1 MADPTVA
8 SQTSLS
14 PASGISAG
22 SPGEPPADAGDEGDD
37 GDAGY
42 DAGSIGVLKGLE
54 GVRKR
59 PGMYIGDTD
68 DGSGLHHL
76 VHEVVDNSVD
86 EHLAGHCSRI
96 EVVIHFDNSVT
107 VEDNGR
113 GIPVDIMPAEGK
125 PAAEVVMTVL
135 HAGGKFGGKGYKV
148 SGGLHGVGVSAV
160 NALSDWLELEI
171 RRGGKVY
178 YQKYSRGIPLDNL
191 RQTGTTQS
199 GERHGTKTTFHPD
212 PEIFKNVLEF
222 SFEQLSTKLREL
234 AYLNSGL
241 EIVIVDER
249 TDRRQVFKFE
259 GGIATYVADLNANKT
274 PVSDVIAFAGS
285 GGGGNGEHGECF
297 VDIAM
302 QWNDGYSEIVTC
314 FTNTIKNRDG
324 GTHLTGFRQ
333 ALTRTINNYANE
345 YKLLKEAKGGLSG
358 EDLREGLSAVVSV
371 KVSDPKYS
379 NQAKDKLVSSEVAT
393 AVSAVITEKLGQYLE
408 QHPKEARNIINKAV
422 VAARAREAAR
432 KAREMVQ
439 RKGALELTS
448 LPGKLADCQ
457 ERDPEKSEIFIVEGE
472 SAGGSAKQGRS
483 RQFQAI
489 LPLRG
494 KILNVEKVR
503 FDRMLSSQELTTLIT
518 ALGTGV
524 GDAKDLD
531 KLRYH
536 KIIIMTDADVDGS
549 HIRTL
554 LLTFFFRHFN
564 ELFEK
569 GHVYIAQPPLYKVKK
584 GKTELY
590 LKNEVA
596 LEDYLLDS
604 VCRETV
610 LHRGSDTSPIA
621 GGELVALVKRIS
633 HTRRLR
639 EQLDKRGDGRI
650 TAQFAEAGLSEDDLK
665 DRDKLERLE
674 AKVMAEV
681 SRRHG
686 ELGQAAATYKQDLE
700 HGTWELR
707 FPAGAHGIRRATVIN
722 SDVMRSA
729 EFVELRRVSAELKAT
744 LTEPLSLQHED
755 SEARAIG
762 SWDEIA
768 TVIEELGRKGL
779 QIQRYK
785 GLGEMNAE
793 QLWETTMDP
802 AKRNLLKVKVEEMEA
817 ADGIFTKLMGDLVE
831 PRREF
836 IEENALNVR
845 NLDV

>member
-1 MADPTVA
+1 MADPTVG

-14 PASGISAG
+14 PATGISA
-22 SPGEPPADAGDEGDD
+22 PGTPAAVDDGDD

-96 EVVIHFDNSVT
+96 EVAIHFDNSVT

-113 GIPVDIMPAEGK
+113 GIPVDIMPGEGR

-135 HAGGKFGGKGYKV
+135 HAGGKFGGTGYKV

-178 YQKYSRGIPLDNL
+178 YQKYSRGIPLDDL

-241 EIVIVDER
+241 EIVILDER
-249 TDRRQVFKFE
+249 TDKRQVFKFE

-274 PVSDVIAFAGS
+274 PVSDVIAFSGTGGTGGS
-285 GGGGNGEHGECF
+285 NGDHGECF
-297 VDIAM
+297 VDVAM

-345 YKLLKEAKGGLSG
+345 YKLLKEAKSGLSG

-610 LHRGSDTSPIA
+610 LHRGADEAPLA
-621 GGELVALVKRIS
+621 AGELVALVKRIS
-633 HTRRLR
+633 QARRLR

-686 ELGQAAATYKQDLE
+686 ELGQAAATYKQDIE

-729 EFVELRRVSAELKAT
+729 EFVELRRASASLKAT
-744 LTEPLSLQHED
+744 LTEPLSLQHQD
-755 SEARAIG
+755 SDARAIE

-802 AKRNLLKVKVEEMEA
+802 TKRNLLKVKVEEMEA

>member
-1 MADPTVA
+1 MADTTIN
-8 SQTSLS
+8 SQTS
-14 PASGISAG
+14 
-22 SPGEPPADAGDEGDD
+22 DAPYDD
-37 GDAGY
+37 S
-42 DAGSIGVLKGLE
+42 SIGVLKGLE

-68 DGSGLHHL
+68 DGTGLHHL

-86 EHLAGHCSRI
+86 EHLANHCTRI
-96 EVVIHFDNSVT
+96 DVIIHYDNSVT

-113 GIPVDIMPAEGK
+113 GIPVGIHPVENRPTAEL
-125 PAAEVVMTVL
+125 VMTVL
-135 HAGGKFGGKGYKV
+135 HAGGKFGGAGYKV

-160 NALSDWLELEI
+160 NALSDWLKLEI
-171 RRGGKVY
+171 RRDGKVY
-178 YQKYSRGIPLDNL
+178 YQEYARGIPVTEFK
-191 RQTGTTQS
+191 QTGVTD
-199 GERHGTKTTFHPD
+199 RRGTKITFHPD
-212 PEIFKNVLEF
+212 PDIFKNILDF
-222 SFEQLSTKLREL
+222 SFEQLAQKLREL
-234 AYLNSGL
+234 SYLNSGL
-241 EIVIVDER
+241 EIVIRDER
-249 TDRRQVFKFE
+249 TDKQQTFKFE

-274 PVSDVIAFAGS
+274 AVSDVISLSGEHEGS
-285 GGGGNGEHGECF
+285 GIE
-297 VDIAM
+297 IAM
-302 QWNDGYSEIVTC
+302 QWNDGYSELVTC

-345 YKLLKEAKGGLSG
+345 YKLLKDQKGGLSG
-358 EDLREGLSAVVSV
+358 EDLREGLTAVISV

-379 NQAKDKLVSSEVAT
+379 NQAKDKLVSSEVST
-393 AVSAVITEKLGQYLE
+393 AVSAVVTDKLGQWLE
-408 QHPKEARNIINKAV
+408 QHPKESRTIIGKALL
-422 VAARAREAAR
+422 ASRAREAAR

-457 ERDPEKSEIFIVEGE
+457 ERDPEKCELFIVEGE
-472 SAGGSAKQGRS
+472 SAGGSAKQGRDRS
-483 RQFQAI
+483 IQAI
-489 LPLRG
+489 LPLKG

-518 ALGTGV
+518 ALGAGV
-524 GDAKDLD
+524 GEDKDIT

-554 LLTFFFRHFN
+554 LLTFFFRHYN
-564 ELFEK
+564 ELFEAS
-569 GHVYIAQPPLYKVKK
+569 HVYIAQPPLYKVKK

-590 LKNEVA
+590 LKNEQA

-604 VCRETV
+604 VCKETV
-610 LHRGSDTSPIA
+610 LTRGN
-621 GGELVALVKRIS
+621 GGPLTGKDLEVLIKRINQA
-633 HTRRLR
+633 RRVR
-639 EQLDKRGDGRI
+639 MQLDKRSDRRI
-650 TAQFAEAGLSEDDLK
+650 VAAFADANLTEEDLR

-686 ELGQAAATYKQDLE
+686 ELGQAAPEYVKDSE

-707 FPAGAHGIRRATVIN
+707 FGAGQHGVRRATVI
-722 SDVMRSA
+722 SADLVRTA
-729 EFVELRRVSAELKAT
+729 EFNELRRLSQELKT
-744 LTEPLSLQHED
+744 SLVEPVTITHEGGVA
-755 SEARAIG
+755 EEVKG
-762 SWDEIA
+762 WDELA
-768 TVIEELGRKGL
+768 QMIEDLGRKGL

-802 AKRNLLKVKVEEMEA
+802 TRRHLLKVKVEEMEE

-845 NLDV
+845 NLDI

>member
-1 MADPTVA
+1 MADPTTTA
-8 SQTSLS
+8 QTS
-14 PASGISAG
+14 
-22 SPGEPPADAGDEGDD
+22 DVNYDE
-37 GDAGY
+37 
-42 DAGSIGVLKGLE
+42 GSIGVLKGLE

-68 DGSGLHHL
+68 DGTGLHHL

-86 EHLAGHCSRI
+86 EHLAGHCTRI
-96 EVVIHFDNSVT
+96 DVAIHYDNSVT

-113 GIPVDIMPAEGK
+113 GIPVGMHPIENRPTAEL
-125 PAAEVVMTVL
+125 VMTSL
-135 HAGGKFGGKGYKV
+135 HAGGKFGGAGYKV

-160 NALSDWLELEI
+160 NALSDWLKLEI
-171 RRGGKVY
+171 RRDGKVY
-178 YQKYSRGIPLDNL
+178 YQEYGAGIPTTEFK
-191 RQTGTTQS
+191 QTGVTD
-199 GERHGTKTTFHPD
+199 RRGTKTTFHPD
-212 PEIFKNVLEF
+212 PSIFKNILDF
-222 SFEQLSTKLREL
+222 SFEQLATKLREL

-241 EIVIVDER
+241 EIVIHDER
-249 TDRRQVFKFE
+249 TDKQQTFKFE

-274 PVSDVIAFAGS
+274 TVGDVITLV
-285 GGGGNGEHGECF
+285 GEHEGCA

-302 QWNDGYSEIVTC
+302 QWNDSYSELVTT

-333 ALTRTINNYANE
+333 ALTRTLNAYASE
-345 YKLLKEAKGGLSG
+345 YKLLKDSKTGLSG
-358 EDLREGLSAVVSV
+358 EDLREGLTAVISI
-371 KVSDPKYS
+371 KVGDPKYS

-393 AVSAVITEKLGQYLE
+393 AVSTVVGEKLQAWLE
-408 QHPKEARNIINKAV
+408 QHPKEAKIIVSKAV
-422 VAARAREAAR
+422 LASQAREAAR

-439 RKGALELTS
+439 RKGVLNLTA
-448 LPGKLADCQ
+448 LPGKLADC
-457 ERDPEKSEIFIVEGE
+457 RSKDPAEGELFIVEGE
-472 SAGGSAKQGRS
+472 SAGGSAKQGRN
-483 RQFQAI
+483 REFQAI

-518 ALGTGV
+518 ALGTSV
-524 GDAKDLD
+524 GEEKDLG

-536 KIIIMTDADVDGS
+536 KIVIMTDADVDGA

-564 ELFEK
+564 ELFEN
-569 GHVYIAQPPLYKVKK
+569 GHVFIAQPPLYKVKK
-584 GKTELY
+584 GKHELY
-590 LKNEVA
+590 LKNEQA

-604 VCRETV
+604 VTK
-610 LHRGSDTSPIA
+610 DTKLTL
-621 GGELVALVKRIS
+621 GNGEHITGKDLAELVKRI
-633 HTRRLR
+633 TQGRAVRA
-639 EQLDKRGDGRI
+639 QLGKRADIRI
-650 TAQFAEAGLSEDDLK
+650 LAQFADAQLSESDLR
-665 DRDKLERLE
+665 DRARLERIE

-681 SRRHG
+681 ARRHT
-686 ELGQAAATYKQDLE
+686 ELGQAAAEYHQDVE

-707 FPAGAHGIRRATVIN
+707 FVAGQHGIQRHTILNADLV
-722 SDVMRSA
+722 RSA
-729 EFVELRRVSAELKAT
+729 EFNELKRIAAELKSQ
-744 LTEPLSLQHED
+744 LVEPLQLVSDGGEPQD
-755 SEARAIG
+755 VTG
-762 SWDEIA
+762 WDEISRM
-768 TVIEELGRKGL
+768 IEDLGRKGL

-802 AKRNLLKVKVEEMEA
+802 ARQFLLRVKVEEMEE
-817 ADGIFTKLMGDLVE
+817 ADGIFTTLMGDLVE

>member
-1 MADPTVA
+1 MADPIVGSQA
-8 SQTSLS
+8 SES
-14 PASGISAG
+14 
-22 SPGEPPADAGDEGDD
+22 D
-37 GDAGY
+37 Y

-68 DGSGLHHL
+68 DGSGLQHL

-86 EHLAGHCSRI
+86 EHLAGYCSRI

-113 GIPVDIMPAEGK
+113 GIPVDIMPAEGR

-160 NALSDWLELEI
+160 NALSDWLKLEI
-171 RRGGKVY
+171 RRNGKVY
-178 YQKYSRGIPLDNL
+178 YQEYCRGVPTTELV
-191 RQTGTTQS
+191 QTGTTQS

-222 SFEQLSTKLREL
+222 SYDQLSTKLREL

-241 EIVIVDER
+241 EIVIIDER
-249 TDRRQVFKFE
+249 HDKTQVFKFE

-274 PVSDVIAFAGS
+274 AVSDVIAFSGTV
-285 GGGGNGEHGECF
+285 GGGGNGDHSECF

-333 ALTRTINNYANE
+333 ALTRTINNHANE
-345 YKLLKEAKGGLSG
+345 NKLLKDAKGGLSG

-371 KVSDPKYS
+371 KVGDPKYS

-393 AVSAVITEKLGQYLE
+393 AVSTVVGDKLGQYLE

-422 VAARAREAAR
+422 VASRAREAAR

-564 ELFEK
+564 ELFDK
-569 GHVYIAQPPLYKVKK
+569 GHVYIAQPPLFKVKK

-590 LKNEVA
+590 LKNESS

-604 VCRETV
+604 VCHETV
-610 LHRGSDTSPIA
+610 LHRGSAPPISNS
-621 GGELVALVKRIS
+621 ELVALVKRIS
-633 HTRRLR
+633 QTRRLR
-639 EQLDKRGDGRI
+639 QQLDKRCDGRI

-665 DRDKLERLE
+665 DRDKLERIE
-674 AKVMAEV
+674 ARVMAEV

-686 ELGQAAATYKQDLE
+686 ELGQAAAGYKQDLE
-700 HGTWELR
+700 HGTWELK
-707 FPAGAHGIRRATVIN
+707 FPAGVHGIRRPTVIN
-722 SDVMRSA
+722 SDVVRSA
-729 EFVELRRVSAELKAT
+729 EFVELRRISAELRAA
-744 LTEPLSLQHED
+744 LTAPLSLQHQNEA
-755 SEARAIG
+755 ARAIEN
-762 SWDEIA
+762 WDEIA

-802 AKRNLLKVKVEEMEA
+802 TKRNLLKVKVEEMEA

>member
-1 MADPTVA
+1 VVPRSAAQKAPVAMAEPTV
-8 SQTSLS
+8 STQTSDS
-14 PASGISAG
+14 
-22 SPGEPPADAGDEGDD
+22 D
-37 GDAGY
+37 Y

-76 VHEVVDNSVD
+76 VYEVVDNSVD
-86 EHLAGHCSRI
+86 EHLAGHCTRI
-96 EVVIHFDNSVT
+96 DVTIHYDNSVT

-113 GIPVDIMPAEGK
+113 GIPVGMHPTENR
-125 PAAEVVMTVL
+125 PAAELVMTAL

-160 NALSDWLELEI
+160 NALSDWLKLEI
-171 RRGGKVY
+171 QQGGKVY
-178 YQKYSRGIPLDNL
+178 YQTYAKGIPTSEF
-191 RQTGTTQS
+191 RQTGES
-199 GERHGTKTTFHPD
+199 PHRGTKVTFHPD

-222 SFEQLSTKLREL
+222 SFDQVAQKLREL

-241 EIVIVDER
+241 QIVIKDER
-249 TDRRQVFKFE
+249 PGHDRRAEYKFE
-259 GGIATYVADLNANKT
+259 GGIATYVADLNTNKT
-274 PVSDVIAFAGS
+274 VVSDVIAFTA
-285 GGGGNGEHGECF
+285 EHEGCT
-297 VDIAM
+297 VDVAM
-302 QWNDGYSEIVTC
+302 QWNDGYSELLTC

-324 GTHLTGFRQ
+324 GTHASGFRQ
-333 ALTRTINNYANE
+333 ALTRTINSYASDN
-345 YKLLKEAKGGLSG
+345 KLLKDAKSGVSG
-358 EDLREGLSAVVSV
+358 EDLREGLTAVLSV
-371 KVSDPKYS
+371 KIADPKYS

-393 AVSAVITEKLGQYLE
+393 AVSAVVTEKLGQYLE
-408 QHPKEARNIINKAV
+408 QHPKEARNIVSKAIL
-422 VAARAREAAR
+422 ASRAREAAR

-472 SAGGSAKQGRS
+472 SAGGSAKQGRN
-483 RQFQAI
+483 RAIQAI

-524 GDAKDLD
+524 GDDKNLA

-536 KIIIMTDADVDGS
+536 KIILMTDADVDGS

-564 ELFEK
+564 ELFEG

-590 LKNEVA
+590 LKNEAA
-596 LEDYLLDS
+596 LEDFLLET
-604 VCRETV
+604 VCREST
-610 LHRGSDTSPIA
+610 LHRGGDAQPVSGA
-621 GGELVALVKRIS
+621 ALVALVKRINQAR
-633 HTRRLR
+633 TMRA
-639 EQLDKRGDGRI
+639 QLDKHADARI
-650 TAQFAEAGLSEDDLK
+650 AASFAEAGLLEEHLR
-665 DRDKLERLE
+665 DRDRLERLE
-674 AKVMAEV
+674 ATVMAEV
-681 SRRHG
+681 TRRHG
-686 ELGQAAATYKQDLE
+686 DLGQATAEYKPDTKHGGWEVRFAAGVQ
-700 HGTWELR
+700 GV
-707 FPAGAHGIRRATVIN
+707 RRHTVIN
-722 SDVMRSA
+722 ADLVRTP
-729 EFVELRRVSAELKAT
+729 EFADLRKISAELKAQ
-744 LTEPLSLQHED
+744 LVEPVTIEHGDDELREVK
-755 SEARAIG
+755 G
-762 SWDEIA
+762 WDEIA
-768 TVIEELGRKGL
+768 TIVEELGRKGL

-802 AKRNLLKVKVEEMEA
+802 ARRNLLKVKVEEMEE